1 MTVSMLACS
10 TCQESV
16 QDGIR
21 NNEGG
26 PAVAQSLEAFLNQL
40 LGLCI
45 DSAGSFIQKNDF
57 RLFQDS
63 TGNGNTLLLTTG
75 QLTSIMLAK

>member
-21 NNEGG
+21 NNEGS

-45 DSAGSFIQKNDF
+45 DSAGSFI
-57 RLFQDS
+57 
-63 TGNGNTLLLTTG
+63 
-75 QLTSIMLAK
+75 